1 MLTPGSDA
9 PDFTLPGDHD
19 GDIRLSD
26 LRGGPVIVYFYP
38 KDNTPGCTTQA
49 IDFSAAEAE
58 FAALGAKVL
67 GISKDSLKKHAN
79 FRAKHELTVT
89 LLSDEDSDVCER
101 YGVWKEKK
109 MYGKTF
115 LGIERTTVLVDADG
129 KIARVWPKVKVSGHV
144 AEVLAAAKDL

>member
-9 PDFTLPGDHD
+9 PDFTLPGDHG

-79 FRAKHELTVT
+79 FRAKHDLTVT

-129 KIARVWPKVKVSGHV
+129 KIARVWPKVKVAGHV
-144 AEVLAAAKDL
+144 AEVLTAVKDL